1 MPELPEVET
10 VLRGLEPVLMQQ
22 KVHDVIVR
30 CDKLRWPITAN
41 LKSILMHQQVL
52 ELARR
57 GKYLLIHFTQGTLI
71 IHLGMSGRLCAL
83 TNASPIKPHD
93 HLDIIFS
100 DQLLLRYNDPRRFGA
115 ILWTD
120 EDPYQHVLLRKLG
133 PEPFDSAFT
142 AKYLFE
148 KTTSRRV
155 AIKVLIM
162 NHHMVVGVGNIYAA
176 EVLFLAGIHPATPA
190 HQISLEQCRLLVKFI
205 KQVLKKAIEQGGT
218 TLKDFVNSQGKPG
231 YFSQKLKVYG
241 REGRSCVSCQSLVQ
255 SITLGQRASA
265 FCPVCQKLAL
275 NKR

>member
-10 VLRGLEPVLMQQ
+10 VLRGLKTVLMQQ
-22 KVHDVIVR
+22 QVSDVVVR

-41 LKSILMHQQVL
+41 LKSILMRQQVL
-52 ELARR
+52 ALARR
-57 GKYLLIHFTQGTLI
+57 GKYLLIHLTKGTLI
-71 IHLGMSGRLCAL
+71 IHLGMSGRLCVL
-83 TNASPIKPHD
+83 TNALPLKPHD
-93 HLDIIFS
+93 HVDVVFS

-120 EDPYQHVLLRKLG
+120 EDPYQHVLLKKLG

-148 KTTSRRV
+148 TTSSTRV
-155 AIKVLIM
+155 AIKALIM

-176 EVLFLAGIHPATPA
+176 EVLFLSGIHPATLA
-190 HQISLEQCRLLVKFI
+190 NQISLEQCRLLVKFI

-241 REGRSCVSCQSLVQ
+241 REGLPCVSCQSLVQ
-255 SITLGQRASA
+255 SITLGQRTSA
-265 FCPVCQKLAL
+265 FCPVCQKAP
-275 NKR
+275 KIR